1 MVLPRIWEPGVVAAL
16 AFPLSWIIE
25 GVGVPPSSVWAA
37 LALTG
42 FGVSAGAFLLQIW
55 AQTIV
60 GATTTAAVV
69 ASESAFGV
77 AMAWLVLGERLD
89 LLGLIGG
96 AMILVAVVI
105 DLTKQR
111 DRTSVEAESVSPAH

>member
-1 MVLPRIWEPGVVAAL
+1 M
-16 AFPLSWIIE
+16 
-25 GVGVPPSSVWAA
+25 
-37 LALTG
+37 
-42 FGVSAGAFLLQIW
+42 
-55 AQTIV
+55 
-60 GATTTAAVV
+60 VV

-96 AMILVAVVI
+96 AMILVAIVI
-105 DLTKQR
+105 VLTKQR

>member
-1 MVLPRIWEPGVVAAL
+1 M
-16 AFPLSWIIE
+16 
-25 GVGVPPSSVWAA
+25 GVPPSSVWAA
-37 LALTG
+37 LGLTG

-60 GATTTAAVV
+60 GATTAAVV
-69 ASESAFGV
+69 VSSESAFGV
-77 AMAWLVLGERLD
+77 AVALLVLDERLD

-96 AMILVAVVI
+96 AMILVAIVI
-105 DLTKQR
+105 VLTKQR